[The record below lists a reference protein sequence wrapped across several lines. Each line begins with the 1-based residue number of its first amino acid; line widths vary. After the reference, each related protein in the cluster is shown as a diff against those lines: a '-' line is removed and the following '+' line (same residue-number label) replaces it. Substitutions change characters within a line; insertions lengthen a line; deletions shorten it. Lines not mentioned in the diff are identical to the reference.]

1 LPLPKENE
9 TTTAVGMCS
18 QIGLEPYT
26 LKLRA
31 TISPRV
37 YSGRETQVEV
47 SRLAR
52 EGTPGGNMADSC
64 TDFNAICDGITQLGG
79 GPISQ
84 SPWRL
89 SVLMWREIL

>member
-52 EGTPGGNMADSC
+52 EG
-64 TDFNAICDGITQLGG
+64 NARRALARGCVAEVVLGAAVVALVSLFG
-79 GPISQ
+79 LLDPN
-84 SPWRL
+84 
-89 SVLMWREIL
+89 